1 VAALW
6 KRSAR
11 LVLNDVEIDGLRL
24 RFKVKKTLKPDPNT
38 LDLYVYNLA
47 EATRA
52 RLQAARVPLVLVGG
66 YDGATQVLFA
76 GESRAVDHLRE
87 GAAWVT
93 HVQCGDGEKAFRE
106 HSSFSVGAGAKLS
119 DVIARIAGDLGVNAG
134 DAIAKIRKGEFPLSL
149 DAFLQGYAAN
159 GRSVRELD
167 RVMKAAGLE
176 WSIQDGVLQIL
187 PPETATQEEAIVL
200 SPDSGLV
207 GSPDHKMAEKPEL
220 PPLLKVQSLLNGGFR
235 PGRALKMESATRT
248 GFYRVENVEHAGD
261 THGREWTTTLEAR
274 PL

>member
-1 VAALW
+1 MATLW

-11 LVLNDVEIDGLRL
+11 LVLKDVETEGLRL
-24 RFKVKKTLKPDPNT
+24 RFRIKKTLKPDPNT
-38 LDLYVYNLA
+38 LDLSVYNLSA
-47 EATRA
+47 ATRA
-52 RLQAARVPLVLVGG
+52 RLQEARIPLVLLGG
-66 YDGATQVLFA
+66 HEGARQVLFA

-106 HSSFSVGAGAKLS
+106 HSSFSVGAGARLS
-119 DVIARIAGDLGVNAG
+119 DVIARIAQDLGVDAG
-134 DAIAKIRKGEFPLSL
+134 DAVSKIRRGEFPLAL

-167 RVMKAAGLE
+167 RVTKAAGLE

-187 PPETATQEEAIVL
+187 PPEKVTQEDAVVL
-200 SPDSGLV
+200 SADSGLI
-207 GSPDHKMAEKPEL
+207 GSPDHKMAEKPDL
-220 PPLLKVQSLLNGGFR
+220 PPLLKAQSLLNGGFR
-235 PGRALKMESATRT
+235 PGRAVKIEALSRT

-261 THGREWTTTLEAR
+261 THGAEWTTTIEAR